1 MIKFPLRD
9 LRAECGETTEMY
21 RPRSGRLYFGLLK
34 HVGSVADSLEL
45 GTGVVEGNVSRFQP
59 GAELGEGRLPL
70 DFSEPP
76 HLEVML
82 ESVIEFA
89 KSHSDF
95 KHFCFLRLGFPWYI
109 SSCLLV
115 SSLASLWRW
124 DTPVM
129 MTEMHSILCDS

>member
-21 RPRSGRLYFGLLK
+21 RPRPGRLYFGLLK

-89 KSHSDF
+89 ESF
-95 KHFCFLRLGFPWYI
+95 RLQAFLFPA
-109 SSCLLV
+109 SRVSMVHQLLLV
-115 SSLASLWRW
+115 GFLSGFTVAMGYTSHDDRNAFH
-124 DTPVM
+124 TV
-129 MTEMHSILCDS
+129 